1 MKNKSTRALLFLTI
15 LLMGAAG
22 TALAKDAIKESVVN
36 VTGSPIMTV
45 NGNPYSQGT
54 YAVGTIQLFYTV
66 QGYYFTAG
74 YFGSFDVDWTDLGGY
89 SSGPATNY
97 GPGVYFNLVQNQ
109 ANPNLGLAVSPGSFL
124 VTAAGQSSSSH
135 VTMSIADSVPG
146 DPSLN
151 CDGCELTAVL
161 QSGTDPSGAHLDTV
175 TTILV
180 HIKLVWPTACLKLY
194 DFITD
199 EAFTTTI
206 TSTEVN
212 TRWDKKLGA
221 YVVNGTNPYGQWSEN
236 VLLVN
241 SCPDPKSFDLKVALD
256 PHFDTN
262 PSGNPGNAT
271 FTYSAGGAIDPS
283 TFDISGFPNG
293 APQGGALCIPNLSV
307 AAGDTFLATV
317 HIGMNKGIQWS
328 GGSSGTFNFSGEID
342 LPNSVSLS
350 NCSGGTPLPEVAAPN
365 PDAATVS
372 YTQKLN

>member
-1 MKNKSTRALLFLTI
+1 MKNYSARALLLATA

-22 TALAKDAIKESVVN
+22 TALAKDAIKESVAN
-36 VTGSPIMTV
+36 ATGSPIMTV
-45 NGNPYSQGT
+45 NGNPYAQGT

-66 QGYYFTAG
+66 QGYSFSPG
-74 YFGSFDVDWTDLGGY
+74 VFGSFDVDWTDIGGY

-97 GPGVYFNLVQNQ
+97 SGGVYFNLFQNQ
-109 ANPNLGLAVSPGSFL
+109 ANPNLILAPSPGSFL
-124 VTAAGQSSSSH
+124 VSAAGQSGISH
-135 VTMSIADSVPG
+135 VTMSIANSVPSN
-146 DPSLN
+146 PSLN

-161 QSGTDPSGAHLDTV
+161 QSNTDPSGAHLDTV

-206 TSTEVN
+206 TSTDVN
-212 TRWDKKLGA
+212 TRWDRKLGA
-221 YVVNGTNPYGQWSEN
+221 YVVTATNPYGQWSEN

-241 SCPDPKSFDLKVALD
+241 ACPDPKSFDLKVTLD

-283 TFDISGFPNG
+283 AFNISAFGSG
-293 APQGGALCIPNLSV
+293 TPQGEALCIANLSV
-307 AAGDTFLATV
+307 AANDTFLATV
-317 HIGMNKGIQWS
+317 HIGINKGVQWT
-328 GGSSGTFNFSGEID
+328 GGASGTFTFSGEID

-350 NCSGGTPLPEVAAPN
+350 TCSGGTPHGDVAAPN
-365 PDAATVS
+365 PEAATVS
-372 YTQKLN
+372 YTQK